1 MKVGQLVHQ
10 GQRVKPDALDQQVC
24 QAQAGQPAAQ
34 GHRDQQ
40 DRPAIQ
46 DQLEKPA
53 HQAQVAQQA
62 ALDQLV

>member
-10 GQRVKPDALDQQVC
+10 GQRVKPDALDQLVC

-46 DQLEKPA
+46 DQLEKLA
-53 HQAQVAQQA
+53 HQVHLVQPV